1 MKEEYMKQDDKD
13 KMIHRLGGYT
23 QKDLADIIIASVNLG
38 MMCKINKEQAQK
50 TNKETIKL

>member
-1 MKEEYMKQDDKD
+1 MTQDDKD

-23 QKDLADIIIASVNLG
+23 QKDLADIIIVSVNLG

-50 TNKETIKL
+50 TNKETGV